1 MTSTNDVVPSFE
13 STRDTSTKIFL
24 ILENTIVS
32 GFKED
37 GINHKNVLMIF
48 SNICKEL
55 DVNNTIKKEIVNDTG
70 NNKAIIAI
78 QVIQYALTKY
88 LDLNYDKIND
98 QEKYVIDFFL
108 SDNGEL
114 ILMAT
119 TSIIVKTF
127 DHIKKA
133 YNYADMNN
141 DGCLC
146 GKKECKT
153 FWRKLFCLKTK

>member
-37 GINHKNVLMIF
+37 GINHKNVLLIF

-88 LDLNYDKIND
+88 LDLNYTI
-98 QEKYVIDFFL
+98 
-108 SDNGEL
+108 
-114 ILMAT
+114 
-119 TSIIVKTF
+119 
-127 DHIKKA
+127 
-133 YNYADMNN
+133 
-141 DGCLC
+141 
-146 GKKECKT
+146 
-153 FWRKLFCLKTK
+153 